1 MFSTSFSSFSKNMLC
16 TLCYLIEFKLRKTFF
31 FVIILVIVCSCNTK
45 IFGISFALVFNA
57 ESSAI
62 AVSFFV
68 FVFFLRLHCNAKSF
82 AIAIILFF
90 FFFTATNQDGLTK
103 VACWIFYVCYARRV
117 WLNSDTLKKGYV
129 WNNNCHDFSK
139 RFEISNLFEFLS
151 GLIQTCSKAGV
162 LQKVIT
168 V

>member
-1 MFSTSFSSFSKNMLC
+1 MLC

-45 IFGISFALVFNA
+45 IFGISFALAYNA

-82 AIAIILFF
+82 AIAIIFF
-90 FFFTATNQDGLTK
+90 FFFSILAVFLDGLVK
-103 VACWIFYVCYARRV
+103 VFLSVFSLPLLKTRV
-117 WLNSDTLKKGYV
+117 TSIGLVSLDTLANV
-129 WNNNCHDFSK
+129 LILAIVICMWNFS
-139 RFEISNLFEFLS
+139 
-151 GLIQTCSKAGV
+151 C
-162 LQKVIT
+162 
-168 V
+168 